1 MSNNRKKHLESLQKS
16 VNLQIDALEKQF
28 PNDIE
33 PVIKIGKELNQLGV
47 NSENT
52 YLFIQGHTIEN
63 SVILAFLQS
72 LCTILRS
79 NKEGEIIANAKHEE
93 EKRVELN
100 HYRNNLIDV
109 EKALKSNTEYKS
121 CFLYEKIKLDLDNYM
136 RKIKN

>member
-63 SVILAFLQS
+63 SVVLMFLNALCRILQS
-72 LCTILRS
+72 E
-79 NKEGEIIANAKHEE
+79 KEKQIKENAKHEE
-93 EKRVELN
+93 EKITQLN
-100 HYRNNLIDV
+100 HYKKDR
-109 EKALKSNTEYKS
+109 KSTRLNSSHVVTS
-121 CFLYEKIKLDLDNYM
+121 RM
-136 RKIKN
+136 PSSA